1 MAETFYPP
9 LCHVAGQVRHVVDDP
24 QSQAAERL
32 NRSTMRRGCVQRSF
46 HLLAHVCCKA
56 IRLHRPGVVTCS
68 ALDGENAG
76 APDVGPRSI
85 MAALGATKGNT
96 NIVICHRTLRGIRL
110 AKLADPHASRAPSR
124 SQGTWILCG
133 TRQAEQWRFSSV
145 WSVPIRQQR
154 YVTDWAGSWQVGE
167 NPGTLVQCVPSRVR
181 SLQRPGD
188 RGQAA
193 EPVKA
198 LQRREWRR
206 CAPAT
211 GGQADSGTSGTPSHK
226 LR

>member
-32 NRSTMRRGCVQRSF
+32 NRSTMRRGCVQRRF

-110 AKLADPHASRAPSR
+110 AKLAGPHASRAPSR
-124 SQGTWILCG
+124 SQETWILCG

-167 NPGTLVQCVPSRVR
+167 NPGTLVQMRPQPRSKPSATWL
-181 SLQRPGD
+181 SRPGCRTRKD
-188 RGQAA
+188 IAA
-193 EPVKA
+193 TGG
-198 LQRREWRR
+198 RR

-211 GGQADSGTSGTPSHK
+211 GGLVR
-226 LR
+226 LRNI